1 MNHNFKYHSNKDLD
15 SLIEGLRANLMI
27 VEVAEELDLDL
38 KDLALDSFTE
48 KQRKEDLDMLKQAET
63 ELLERMLLGKES

>member
-1 MNHNFKYHSNKDLD
+1 
-15 SLIEGLRANLMI
+15 MI